1 MQKNAQNAKQ
11 IVFSFLNVKKRRYMI
26 ETHIPPINK
35 IS

>member
-11 IVFSFLNVKKRRYMI
+11 IVFSFLKCLKKRYMI